1 MPPSL
6 PIILSYSITWNDP
19 SHILIPL
26 YDIFH
31 LQIFIYPGY
40 AMIFRGIPIYAAK
53 FVFYPRY
60 AIILL
65 GFPHMQHNNRCVP
78 DMKKTGG

>member
-19 SHILIPL
+19 PHILIPL

-31 LQIFIYPGY
+31 LQIFVYLGY
-40 AMIFRGIPIYAAK
+40 AMIFRGIPIYAPK
-53 FVFYPRY
+53 LVFYPGY
-60 AIILL
+60 AIIMSV
-65 GFPHMQHNNRCVP
+65 FPHMQYNNRYVP
-78 DMKKTGG
+78 DMQKTGS

>member
-6 PIILSYSITWNDP
+6 PIILSYSITWNEP
-19 SHILIPL
+19 VHISIPL

-40 AMIFRGIPIYAAK
+40 AMIFRGIPIYAPK

-60 AIILL
+60 AIIILS
-65 GFPHMQHNNRCVP
+65 FPHMQHNNRYVP
-78 DMKKTGG
+78 DMQKTGG

>member
-40 AMIFRGIPIYAAK
+40 AMIFIGIPIYAPK

-65 GFPHMQHNNRCVP
+65 GFPHTQHNNRYVP
-78 DMKKTGG
+78 DMQKTGS

>member
-19 SHILIPL
+19 PHILIPL

-40 AMIFRGIPIYAAK
+40 AMIFRGIPIYAPK
-53 FVFYPRY
+53 LVFYPGY
-60 AIILL
+60 AIIMSI
-65 GFPHMQHNNRCVP
+65 FPHMRRLRIFVP
-78 DMKKTGG
+78 YIQLL